1 MGDIQLFRNP
11 EFGEVRTLEENDIEH
26 SLIEPALVVTEQL
39 CGRIYIPYSIEKI
52 CEVDEDE

>member
-1 MGDIQLFRNP
+1 MSDIQLFRNP

-52 CEVDEDE
+52 CEVDED